1 MKITSTALFL
11 IAIGALGASEAARDG
26 SLTRRRTLEQSND
39 DAAAFRII
47 PANEEDEARAG
58 QDEPFPIM
66 GKKSKSNKGQV
77 ANTPTAIITNFRKKC
92 YYSFPFKDDY
102 ELIPGA
108 DSGMTCANDV
118 CNVDFVGD
126 KKNKI
131 DQQDG
136 TANRIIGL
144 KLTPKINKPGEI
156 AGTFFVGCAT
166 TGNKSD
172 ETWKAAFTCPSGYY
186 VKEFRTFERKGGSTP
201 KVTEYSGCSTNVG
214 PGKQDYRRQVC
225 TEFLKNGIPDNP
237 NYFYTLTCK
246 EIAVPV

>member
-11 IAIGALGASEAARDG
+11 IAVGALGASEAARDG
-26 SLTRRRTLEQSND
+26 SLARRRTLEQSND
-39 DAAAFRII
+39 DAAAVRII

-58 QDEPFPIM
+58 QDEPFPI
-66 GKKSKSNKGQV
+66 GKKRKSSKGQV

-92 YYSFPFKDDY
+92 YYVFDDEDEY

-108 DSGMTCANDV
+108 DSGMTCANNV

-126 KKNKI
+126 NNNI
-131 DQQDG
+131 DEQDG

-144 KLTPKINKPGEI
+144 KLTPTSNIPDEI
-156 AGTFFVGCAT
+156 AGTFFVGCPSIKKT
-166 TGNKSD
+166 
-172 ETWKAAFTCPSGYY
+172 EEWKAAFTCPSGYY
-186 VKEFRTFERKGGSTP
+186 VKSFRTRERIGGGKKP
-201 KVTEYSGCSTNVG
+201 REVTAYSGCSTNVT

-225 TEFLKNGIPDNP
+225 TEFLSGIPAEQ
-237 NYFYTLTCK
+237 NYYYTLTCK